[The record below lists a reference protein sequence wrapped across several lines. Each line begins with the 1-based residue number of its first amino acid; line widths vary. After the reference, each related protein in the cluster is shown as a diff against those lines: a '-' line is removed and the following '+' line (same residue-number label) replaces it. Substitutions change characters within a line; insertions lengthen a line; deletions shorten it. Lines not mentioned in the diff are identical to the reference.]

1 MEFLNGGDLEFHLKE
16 QIMFSER
23 IVRYYSAEIIC
34 GLTFLHSK
42 GIIHR
47 LLFAYI
53 YYLKLNLLID

>member
-53 YYLKLNLLID
+53 YYLI

>member
-1 MEFLNGGDLEFHLKE
+1 MVVILNSIWENK
-16 QIMFSER
+16 IMFSER
-23 IVRYYSAEIIC
+23 IARYYSAEIIC